1 LKTRATN
8 KRFAVALWLI
18 LLLSTAPLARADEPA
33 DDTHPVLSADAGWVH
48 PMVLTIGGLFA
59 AALVVG
65 PIILARN
72 PRIVADAT
80 SHEEDPSADRHSR

>member
-1 LKTRATN
+1 M
-8 KRFAVALWLI
+8 I
-18 LLLSTAPLARADEPA
+18 LLLGIPAFARADEPA

-48 PMVLTIGGLFA
+48 PLVLAMGGLFA

-65 PIILARN
+65 PIVLAKN

-80 SHEEDPSADRHSR
+80 SHEEDPSADRHPR